1 MQIFTILD
9 FILHAIKNYVHLL
22 RDIFNI
28 PTAVVNIASEYCI
41 EYTETVMTAKQAIS
55 FSQLSSKLPDIKL
68 VPTNECKNVPFLF
81 FGFRDLECFPNTFIN
96 PLVLVP
102 NACISGIK
110 SIPSLNSPGWC
121 VPAYL
126 DSINSDVLDCLQKHC
141 VTILERN
148 HKDLF
153 ELPFK
158 EDQIE
163 FNQSL
168 INGQFLSNRE
178 WLLGFN
184 EEKGRLILL
193 SLQMS
198 TQSGTPLLYILKK
211 KQVLY
216 RPEQSKFHQNII
228 PSDDHIAHIMIKLL
242 GIAFFNNFWLFA
254 TTVHAIAYE
263 EDFETI
269 K

>member
-1 MQIFTILD
+1 MASSRSDLYD
-9 FILHAIKNYVHLL
+9 SRLYSPCDKELRPLL

-55 FSQLSSKLPDIKL
+55 FSQIKSKLPDIKL

-102 NACISGIK
+102 NACISGIQ
-110 SIPSLNSPGWC
+110 SIPHLNSPGWC
-121 VPAYL
+121 VTTYL

-158 EDQIE
+158 QDQIE

-168 INGQFLSNRE
+168 INGQFLSNQA
-178 WLLGFN
+178 N

-198 TQSGTPLLYILKK
+198 KQSGTPLLHILKK

-216 RPEQSKFHQNII
+216 RPEQIKFHQNII
-228 PSDDHIAHIMIKLL
+228 PSDYHIAHIIIKLL
-242 GIAFFNNFWLFA
+242 GIAFFNNFWFFA
-254 TTVHAIAYE
+254 TTLHAIAYE
-263 EDFETI
+263 EDFETN